1 MAAARRSPRDRKVP
15 KTYRLKSG
23 QGRGRAAHP
32 GHPDGHRD
40 HRGRAGPRRLPRRAR
55 RRYPRDA
62 RRRHRSRRSARP
74 VTARSERR
82 YVLDTNLYIRAFRDP
97 AANAELQRFHQVFAP
112 FEFLSAVVAQEL
124 RAGARSTPARRLLER
139 HVLDPF
145 VRRDRVV
152 TPSARAWHESGDL
165 LADMAVDE
173 GLDVS
178 RVSKAFGNDVLLA
191 LSCRKRAS
199 CW

>member
-1 MAAARRSPRDRKVP
+1 MTS
-15 KTYRLKSG
+15 
-23 QGRGRAAHP
+23 
-32 GHPDGHRD
+32 
-40 HRGRAGPRRLPRRAR
+40 
-55 RRYPRDA
+55 
-62 RRRHRSRRSARP
+62 
-74 VTARSERR
+74 RSERR
-82 YVLDTNLYIRAFRDP
+82 YVLDTNLFIRAFRDP
-97 AANAELQRFHQVFAP
+97 AANEELQRFHQLFAP

-139 HVLDPF
+139 QVLEPF

-178 RVSKAFGNDVLLA
+178 RVSKAFGNDVLVA
-191 LSCRKRAS
+191 LSCREAGVVVVTDNERDFERIRRRVRFAFVGPWPS
-199 CW
+199 PRG

>member
-1 MAAARRSPRDRKVP
+1 MTS
-15 KTYRLKSG
+15 
-23 QGRGRAAHP
+23 
-32 GHPDGHRD
+32 
-40 HRGRAGPRRLPRRAR
+40 
-55 RRYPRDA
+55 
-62 RRRHRSRRSARP
+62 
-74 VTARSERR
+74 RSERR
-82 YVLDTNLYIRAFRDP
+82 YVLDTNLFIRAFRDP
-97 AANAELQRFHQVFAP
+97 AANEEFQRFHQLFAP

-139 HVLDPF
+139 QVLEPF

-178 RVSKAFGNDVLLA
+178 RVSKAFGNDVLVA
-191 LSCRKRAS
+191 LSCREAGVVVVTDNERDFERIRRRVRFAFVGPWPS
-199 CW
+199 PRG